1 MSNSWCIQIELTNYC
16 WKKCLYC
23 SRYDRHLRR
32 DQRFHLLFHQ
42 FKEAFYSLLGYLNEN
57 PKAIIGIIGGEPT
70 LHPEFETICQF
81 LKHSIRR
88 ERIRLWSTGGP
99 RYRRFEKLIEE
110 TFSPMSRYSFNP
122 HDDRQKTAC
131 KHQPITMAV
140 RDVVPDETLQWE
152 LINNCPFQRRWCPT
166 INHKG
171 AFFCEVAG
179 ALDVLLD
186 GPGGW
191 KVEPGWWRRSP
202 AEYVYQQDRLCRWC
216 GMCVPMERELIGKH
230 RQKVSAGLYRKMAE
244 LALKGLETC
253 DLVDIRLTREDIE
266 RNRKG
271 WDPINYRGDIRED
284 RAG

>member
-1 MSNSWCIQIELTNYC
+1 
-16 WKKCLYC
+16 
-23 SRYDRHLRR
+23 
-32 DQRFHLLFHQ
+32 
-42 FKEAFYSLLGYLNEN
+42 
-57 PKAIIGIIGGEPT
+57 
-70 LHPEFETICQF
+70 
-81 LKHSIRR
+81 
-88 ERIRLWSTGGP
+88 
-99 RYRRFEKLIEE
+99 
-110 TFSPMSRYSFNP
+110 MSRYSFNP
-122 HDDRQKTAC
+122 HDDKQKTAC

-140 RDVVPDETLQWE
+140 RDVVPDEQLQWE
-152 LINNCPFQRRWCPT
+152 LIGNCPFQRRWCPT

-202 AEYVYQQDRLCRWC
+202 AEYVYQQERLCRWC
-216 GMCVPMERELIGKH
+216 GMCVPMERELIGNH
-230 RQKVSAGLYRKMAE
+230 RQKVSAGLYRKMAD
-244 LALKGLETC
+244 LGLNGLETC